1 MKKEDKKGT
10 NKKKIKWLIVGYSL
24 LFIFLSI
31 SYLLSSKFPDIWS
44 YETLYFSTIYFLT
57 LPFVLGIEIPKKKII
72 YPLYFLAAIAISWI
86 TYRETY
92 LCYSLF
98 TLLVFTISVTPL
110 LYPKTLNNK
119 VRKVLRI
126 VIPIIFLA
134 GSIFLVYQELGFNN
148 NYIDTDF
155 DTDTSYDEGIYIS
168 PSFLGNYK
176 STIIDDQKNIKEM
189 RLVISDK
196 KNEFDENLFSDV
208 AIYYNTTLDIY
219 ENETLKK
226 RYYFLNKSL
235 TDDNLTFECLASYNA
250 DNPSKLD
257 KTLLGSPVDLTLSNN
272 TYTMNINFITNSG
285 GKVVFSKVAVFDDT
299 TQYTNVKEYY
309 FYDAGDNKYKYT
321 YNEPTDKKVLS
332 HYVCNTNDCNLYVE
346 SDYFA
351 VIREDKSYY
360 VYNVKTGNIIN
371 SFTTKEKYL
380 VVNLIAKNNFP
391 SGIILEQTND
401 YKSKVSYYDF
411 YYGKETI
418 NAEMCDYIYDPGEKL
433 PGNYLFCKKNN
444 STNLVNTK
452 GEIVKEEVDSFVSSD
467 DGTVYF
473 YESVQESPTT
483 VPVVKKLYDKN
494 FNIIYTDKNDG
505 EKLDYDNMDVD
516 ADSITF
522 VTNKKIY
529 TYKGNTKVFESKTDY
544 KEIYKVSKNYIVVN
558 KNDYVTIIDPKEKVI
573 ATVCKLSPENKV
585 KYIYTKDG
593 TDILSIYVFD
603 PNIVADE
610 IEVTEYNKDILSDK
624 EKFEKYKKG
633 HTFYEY
639 DFHTNESKI
648 EKKAVLAFIGY

>member
-1 MKKEDKKGT
+1 
-10 NKKKIKWLIVGYSL
+10 
-24 LFIFLSI
+24 
-31 SYLLSSKFPDIWS
+31 
-44 YETLYFSTIYFLT
+44 
-57 LPFVLGIEIPKKKII
+57 
-72 YPLYFLAAIAISWI
+72 
-86 TYRETY
+86 
-92 LCYSLF
+92 
-98 TLLVFTISVTPL
+98 
-110 LYPKTLNNK
+110 
-119 VRKVLRI
+119 
-126 VIPIIFLA
+126 
-134 GSIFLVYQELGFNN
+134 
-148 NYIDTDF
+148 
-155 DTDTSYDEGIYIS
+155 
-168 PSFLGNYK
+168 
-176 STIIDDQKNIKEM
+176 
-189 RLVISDK
+189 
-196 KNEFDENLFSDV
+196 
-208 AIYYNTTLDIY
+208 
-219 ENETLKK
+219 
-226 RYYFLNKSL
+226 
-235 TDDNLTFECLASYNA
+235 
-250 DNPSKLD
+250 
-257 KTLLGSPVDLTLSNN
+257 
-272 TYTMNINFITNSG
+272 
-285 GKVVFSKVAVFDDT
+285 
-299 TQYTNVKEYY
+299 
-309 FYDAGDNKYKYT
+309 
-321 YNEPTDKKVLS
+321 
-332 HYVCNTNDCNLYVE
+332 
-346 SDYFA
+346 
-351 VIREDKSYY
+351 
-360 VYNVKTGNIIN
+360 
-371 SFTTKEKYL
+371 
-380 VVNLIAKNNFP
+380 
-391 SGIILEQTND
+391 
-401 YKSKVSYYDF
+401 
-411 YYGKETI
+411 
-418 NAEMCDYIYDPGEKL
+418 MCDHIYDPGEKL

-648 EKKAVLAFIGY
+648 EKKAVLAFISY